1 MLHLGC
7 KFGRYDCV
15 NMLLRKFGSNS
26 LDINVIDFKGKTSMD
41 LAWNW
46 LISIKNT
53 DHPDK
58 GNTICQLTNF
68 QLVRHS
74 FNYFNI
80 RGAPSNNK

>member
-1 MLHLGC
+1 MHLGC
-7 KFGRYDCV
+7 KFGRFDVV
-15 NMLLRKFGSNS
+15 NILLRKFGSNS

-58 GNTICQLTNF
+58 GNTNVLPV
-68 QLVRHS
+68 LL
-74 FNYFNI
+74 
-80 RGAPSNNK
+80 